1 MCFSAEASFVAG
13 GVLVPA
19 GAYCVMRAAQYSARC
34 LPLALVPLAFSAQQ
48 FSEGVVW
55 LGLNRGD
62 EELTR
67 LASQVFLFF
76 AIAFWPF
83 MVPFSLCIPEPRRR
97 QRAILALISVL
108 SLVWLWVYAPLALE
122 PARWLSTE
130 IVHHSIGYQIDDLPA
145 FSYAPQ
151 AMWRVVYLLFICIP
165 LAVALPKRKER
176 GILLPVV
183 GVLVIALFL
192 VSYVVFWY
200 AFTSVWCFFAA
211 FLSLVLCVVFY
222 QLPRSTDA
230 VARGEMVAH
239 GAGRSPGS
247 ADNHGLHV
255 SAG

>member
-1 MCFSAEASFVAG
+1 MCFSAEASFAAG
-13 GVLVPA
+13 AILVPA
-19 GAYCVMRAAQYSARC
+19 GAYCVVRAAQYSARY

-48 FSEGVVW
+48 FSEGFVW
-55 LGLNRGD
+55 LALNRRD
-62 EELTR
+62 EALTR

-83 MVPFSLCIPEPRRR
+83 MVPFSACLREPRTR

-151 AMWRVVYLLFICIP
+151 AMWRVVYLLFICVP
-165 LAVALPKRKER
+165 LAVALPKREER

-183 GVLVIALFL
+183 GALVIALFL
-192 VSYVVFWY
+192 VSYAVFWY

-222 QLPRSTDA
+222 QLPRLADTA
-230 VARGEMVAH
+230 PRGGMAAH
-239 GAGRSPGS
+239 GAGRSLGS
-247 ADNHGLHV
+247 ADSDELHV